1 MEPASG
7 GQYGEIDTKGLAVAL
22 AMMFATEKI
31 NNDSSLLPNMTIGY
45 DIRDYCENVTTAT
58 RITYELLAGKSCADT
73 PQRKRRRKSIVA
85 LIGPEESST
94 AMVIAGC
101 LQTFNL
107 SGISGTAT
115 SPELSSYPYKHLYR
129 TKPPDTYRAKAFAD
143 IIEYFN
149 WTYVAAVGVD
159 DSYGRQGVWR
169 LLNKSQARDSSFC
182 IAITQFIPYE
192 TSSQSIRDIVTK
204 LSGYENISYYP
215 VDIRQ
220 LSKIFL

>member
-1 MEPASG
+1 MFGGLVNAHFRGASG
-7 GQYGEIDTKGLAVAL
+7 GQCGEIDRRGLAVAL
-22 AMMFATEKI
+22 AMIFATEKI
-31 NNDSSLLPNMTIGY
+31 NNDSNLLPNVTIGY

-73 PQRKRRRKSIVA
+73 PQRKRRKKSIVA

-101 LQTFNL
+101 LQMFNL

-115 SPELSSYPYKHLYR
+115 SPELNSYPYKHLYR
-129 TKPPDTYRAKAFAD
+129 TRPPDTFRAKAFAD
-143 IIEYFN
+143 IIEHFN

-169 LLNKSQARDSSFC
+169 LLNESQARDASFLH
-182 IAITQFIPYE
+182 
-192 TSSQSIRDIVTK
+192 RH
-204 LSGYENISYYP
+204 YP
-215 VDIRQ
+215 IHT
-220 LSKIFL
+220 L